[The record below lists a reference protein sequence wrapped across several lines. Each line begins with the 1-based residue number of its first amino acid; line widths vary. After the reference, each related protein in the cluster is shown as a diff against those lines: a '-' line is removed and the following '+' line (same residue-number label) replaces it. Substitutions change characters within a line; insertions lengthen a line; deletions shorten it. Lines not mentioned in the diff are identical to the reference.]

1 LVTKSAN
8 WEIAHQ
14 EYKAFRKRWGNKNIF
29 EYGDKMLGSEDK
41 IKSDWLKSI
50 RGLTNRVSDEVL
62 KEYQKEWEEVY
73 KEVYPD
79 KITEDVILNDKIR

>member
-1 LVTKSAN
+1 MVAKSAN

-29 EYGDKMLGSEDK
+29 EYGEKMLGSEYK

-50 RGLTNRVSDEVL
+50 HDKVSDDL
-62 KEYQKEWEEVY
+62 KEHQKEWEEIY

-79 KITEDVILNDKIR
+79 KITEEDFK